1 MLFILVSS
9 VIFVITYRLIS
20 KLNFMVLLVMA
31 AGSGSRYGK
40 LKQFDGLGPNK
51 EFLLEFSIYDAIENG
66 FNHIVLI
73 TKKENKDFLYDYLRP
88 RIPNKIKIDVIIQEI
103 NNLPKK
109 INSNFNRKKPW
120 GTAHAVWCAK
130 DVIQTDFAIINADDF
145 YDKNAYK
152 NAANFIKFNTNKSTY
167 ALISYRLKN
176 TLSKYGT
183 VSRGVCKEKDGK
195 LTSIIEHLEIQRK
208 GDIIIDNDSGNIL
221 KEEDLVSMNYWV
233 CNETMFDYLEEY
245 IVKMHNQLKNIEKDE
260 IYLPFA
266 AQTLLNN
273 NIIEIKVIDSESKWF
288 GVTYAE
294 DKMAAVKNLKYY
306 TDNGYYTSP
315 LWK

>member
-1 MLFILVSS
+1 
-9 VIFVITYRLIS
+9 
-20 KLNFMVLLVMA
+20 MVLLVMA
-31 AGSGSRYGK
+31 AGSGSRYGR

-66 FNHIVLI
+66 FSHIVLI
-73 TKKENKDFLYDYLRP
+73 TKNENKDFLYNYLRP

-109 INSNFNRKKPW
+109 INCNVNRKKPW

-130 DVIQTDFAIINADDF
+130 DIIKTDFAIINADDF

-152 NAANFIKFNTNKSTY
+152 NAANFIKSNSNKSTY
-167 ALISYRLKN
+167 ALISYNLKN

-183 VSRGVCKEKDGK
+183 VSRGICKEKDGK
-195 LTSIIEHLEIQRK
+195 LISIVEYLKIQRR
-208 GDIIIDNDSGNIL
+208 GDIIFDNDSGDIL
-221 KEEDLVSMNYWV
+221 KEEDLVSMNYWI
-233 CNETMFDYLEEY
+233 CNETIFGYLEEY
-245 IVKMHNQLKNIEKDE
+245 IIKMYSNLKNIEEDE

-266 AQTLLNN
+266 AQTFLENN
-273 NIIEIKVIDSESKWF
+273 TIEIKVIDSQSKWF

-294 DKMAAVKNLKYY
+294 DKISAVKNLKHY
-306 TDNGYYTSP
+306 TDNGYYKSP